1 MTVAEVIKKALLAGL
16 GAQEK
21 AKEFIDELVKAG
33 ELSKNEGA
41 TLVKE
46 WAAKAEESSKDMD
59 NKLKDT
65 VAAVF
70 EKLSIPSRDDLERV
84 GKSSRPCPRGLRN
97 LRETE
102 EGKAGHNSRPRDTN
116 VSFRFQEKTYP
127 RHSADRTHHCCCVPP
142 RIRPPGGT
150 DGLAEVLFARQAH
163 RHVPEATVPC
173 SPDQRA
179 GASAVDV
186 RRPGA
191 DVYKARAGA
200 CVPAG
205 HAADRIF
212 PRIAQINGR
221 RSSVPLH

>member
-70 EKLSIPSRDDLERV
+70 DKLNIPSRDDLEKVEKKLQALSARLT
-84 GKSSRPCPRGLRN
+84 KL
-97 LRETE
+97 
-102 EGKAGHNSRPRDTN
+102 EGD
-116 VSFRFQEKTYP
+116 
-127 RHSADRTHHCCCVPP
+127 
-142 RIRPPGGT
+142 GG
-150 DGLAEVLFARQAH
+150 GQG
-163 RHVPEATVPC
+163 
-173 SPDQRA
+173 
-179 GASAVDV
+179 GA
-186 RRPGA
+186 
-191 DVYKARAGA
+191 
-200 CVPAG
+200 
-205 HAADRIF
+205 
-212 PRIAQINGR
+212 
-221 RSSVPLH
+221 